1 MSQQLAKATPP
12 CPRDYGPPPG
22 GPLQVVLGD
31 HRRSFGQYLRRMRLN
46 RRLSLRAAAAHVDV
60 SLACLQRLETGKGPR
75 MVGMDWMK
83 KIAAVYGRDL
93 AEVLR
98 EAGVVTEVPP
108 RSDDT
113 PSIDEEFE
121 RLVTHPALAPYG
133 LDTRAI
139 AFYSLQQKQQ
149 WIDFAI
155 RLERHVR
162 GGGVTIEE
170 LLSDPAERS
179 D

>member
-1 MSQQLAKATPP
+1 MSQQPAKATPP

-22 GPLQVVLGD
+22 GSHQVVLGD
-31 HRRSFGQYLRRMRLN
+31 HRRSFGQYLQRMRLN
-46 RRLSLRAAAAHVDV
+46 RRLPLRAAAAHLDV
-60 SLACLQRLETGKGPR
+60 SLACLQRLEKGKGAR

-149 WIDFAI
+149 WIEFAHK
-155 RLERHVR
+155 LEQHVISA
-162 GGGVTIEE
+162 GPTVDQVLG
-170 LLSDPAERS
+170 RS
-179 D
+179 AD